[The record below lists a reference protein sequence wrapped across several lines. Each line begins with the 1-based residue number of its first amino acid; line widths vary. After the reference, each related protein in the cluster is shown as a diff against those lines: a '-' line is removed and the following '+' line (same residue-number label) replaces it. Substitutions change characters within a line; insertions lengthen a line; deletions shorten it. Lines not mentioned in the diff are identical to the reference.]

1 MGRSRRKLFISAT
14 VSGFALRLGL
24 PGLADLISLIWDTTR
39 GPLASLTPSG
49 LEIIIS
55 LVSLAVFAVVTYL
68 TWEIYLKGAR
78 KGKKGLLIVLAGM
91 ITGFILGSFLLA
103 VGEDILASV

>member
-1 MGRSRRKLFISAT
+1 MGSSRRKLFVSAM

-24 PGLADLISLIWDTTR
+24 PGLAELISLIWDIAR
-39 GPLASLTPSG
+39 EPLASLTPSG

-55 LVSLAVFAVVTYL
+55 LVSLVVFAVVTYL

-103 VGEDILASV
+103 PGEDTLASL